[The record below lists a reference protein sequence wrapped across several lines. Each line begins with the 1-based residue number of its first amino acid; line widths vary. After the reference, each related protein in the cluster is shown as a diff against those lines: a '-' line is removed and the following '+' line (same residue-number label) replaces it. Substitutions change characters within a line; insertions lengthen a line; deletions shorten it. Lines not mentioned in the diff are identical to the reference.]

1 MGSRSKHQTKIL
13 LVHPGSLGHHSAVFL
28 RLEPLGLELVGEAC
42 RKSGYSV
49 RLLDLQASSQQ
60 DYFRL
65 MEDWHPDAVGFS
77 LNYLANIPEVID
89 LAKQTRQRWGH
100 ASFSWAD
107 TAPHLRL
114 GKFWS
119 TAQEQSIV

>member
-1 MGSRSKHQTKIL
+1 MRSTSKHQTKVL
-13 LVHPGSLGHHSAVFL
+13 FVHPSSLGHHSAVFL
-28 RLEPLGLELVGEAC
+28 RLEPLGLELISEAC

-89 LAKQTRQRWGH
+89 LAKQTRQSWGGMLH
-100 ASFSWAD
+100 FRGR
-107 TAPHLRL
+107 T
-114 GKFWS
+114 
-119 TAQEQSIV
+119 Q